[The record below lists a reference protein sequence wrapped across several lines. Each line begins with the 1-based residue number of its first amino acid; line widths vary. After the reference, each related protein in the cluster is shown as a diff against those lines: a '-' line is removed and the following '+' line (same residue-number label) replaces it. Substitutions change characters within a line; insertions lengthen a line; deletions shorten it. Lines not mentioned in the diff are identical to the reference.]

1 MGTKAAAAKK
11 GGKLPKK
18 EKLFHPQS
26 RKADQ
31 LIRAQHRKSKL
42 QDLAKSRTKK
52 QENRGERRRHFDMTL
67 KLKFRIVDIFGFF
80 YAAIPTEGVL
90 TLEDLHT
97 IIREVWISRYD
108 DELEAERTSR
118 RKGRPK
124 STKEQKIEELKLRE
138 AEEYRTG
145 LGTSSDTV
153 FHYLPL
159 TQCPFCRGRRS
170 H

>member
-1 MGTKAAAAKK
+1 
-11 GGKLPKK
+11 
-18 EKLFHPQS
+18 
-26 RKADQ
+26 
-31 LIRAQHRKSKL
+31 
-42 QDLAKSRTKK
+42 
-52 QENRGERRRHFDMTL
+52 MTL

-124 STKEQKIEELKLRE
+124 KHKGAK
-138 AEEYRTG
+138 
-145 LGTSSDTV
+145 D
-153 FHYLPL
+153 
-159 TQCPFCRGRRS
+159 
-170 H
+170 